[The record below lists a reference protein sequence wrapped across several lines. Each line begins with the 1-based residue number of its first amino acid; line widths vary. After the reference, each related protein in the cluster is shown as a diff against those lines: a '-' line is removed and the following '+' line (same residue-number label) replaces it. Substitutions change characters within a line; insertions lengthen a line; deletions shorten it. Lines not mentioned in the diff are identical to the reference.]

1 MASFTLSDKQ
11 RVLVDQPLESKLFLE
26 GPAGTGKTTAA
37 VERVLHMIDSGVPAG
52 EILILVPQRT
62 LATPYYEALRQPTAK
77 PGLQVTVST
86 VGGLAQRMV
95 DLLWPLVV
103 EEAGF
108 GMPDHP
114 PVFLTLETAQ
124 YYMASLVRPLLDQGY
139 FETVS
144 IDRNRIYSQILDNLN
159 KAAVVGFPP
168 TEIGKRLTETWGGQQ
183 SQQRIYDEAQ
193 ACATR
198 FRQHC
203 LAYNLLDFSLQV
215 ELFTE
220 HLWPMPLCRTY
231 LLDTY
236 QHLIVD
242 NVEEDTPV
250 AHDILR
256 DWLPHC
262 RSALLVH
269 DRDAGYRRFLGAD
282 PEDGYT
288 LRDLCHERIEL
299 SDSFVT
305 STELQSFGTQ
315 LGRSLHR
322 LPQTN
327 PQDIRQV
334 LEYDYRRYHPEMLDW
349 IAESIANLVHEQ
361 GVAPGEIVVL
371 APFLTDSL
379 RFSLMNRLETRS
391 IPVRSHRPSRALRDE
406 PATQCLLN
414 LAAIAH
420 PGWGVRPSQFDIAY
434 ALMQAIDD
442 MDLVRAQLLAE
453 IVYRVRDG
461 HPTLTGFDQINPEM
475 QERLTFL
482 LGERYERLRTWIE
495 EYTAGP
501 PAELDHF
508 LSRLFGELLSQPGYG
523 FHTNHDAG
531 EVTANLIESVLKFRW
546 VAEGRAGKED
556 KPLGQEY
563 IEMVQDG
570 VVAAQ
575 YIRSWQ
581 LQPED
586 AVLLAPA
593 YTFLMTNRPV
603 DYQFW
608 IDVGST
614 GWWERL
620 NQPLTHPY
628 VLSRHWP
635 QGTIWTDG
643 DEFNA
648 EQDALYRLTLGLI
661 RRCRHKIYLGFSDLG
676 EHGNEQ
682 RGRLLLAIQHVL
694 QHLPTEEEAADV

>member
-1 MASFTLSDKQ
+1 MTSLTLSDNQ
-11 RVLVDQPLESKLFLE
+11 RAIVEKPLESKLFLE

-37 VERVLHMIDSGVPAG
+37 VQRVLHMIDSGVPAG

-62 LATPYYEALRQPTAK
+62 LATPYYDAVRQPTTK
-77 PGLQVTVST
+77 PGLSVTIST
-86 VGGLAQRMV
+86 IGGLAQRMV
-95 DLLWPLVV
+95 DLLWPLIA
-103 EEAGF
+103 EDAGF
-108 GMPDHP
+108 GFPNLP
-114 PVFLTLETAQ
+114 PIFLTLETAQ

-159 KAAVVGFPP
+159 KAAVVGFAP
-168 TEIGKRLTETWGGQQ
+168 TEIGERLTAAWGGQQ
-183 SQQRIYDEAQ
+183 SQERIYEEAQ
-193 ACATR
+193 ACATL

-203 LAYNLLDFSLQV
+203 LAYNLLDFSLQLEV
-215 ELFTE
+215 FTE
-220 HLWPMPLCRTY
+220 HLWPMPLCRNY
-231 LLDTY
+231 LLGTY
-236 QHLIVD
+236 RHLVVD

-256 DWLPHC
+256 DWLPKC
-262 RSALLVH
+262 ESALLVH
-269 DRDAGYRRFLGAD
+269 DQDAGYRRFLGAD
-282 PEDGYT
+282 PESSHA
-288 LRDLCHERIEL
+288 LSDLCDERLEL
-299 SDSFVT
+299 DDSFVT
-305 STELQSFGTQ
+305 STDLQSFGAQ
-315 LGRSLHR
+315 LGRSLHG
-322 LPQTN
+322 LPLTD

-349 IAESIANLVHEQ
+349 ISESIIGLVHER

-379 RFSLMNRLETRS
+379 RFSLMNRLEAKS

-406 PATQCLLN
+406 PATQCLLD
-414 LAAIAH
+414 LAAISH
-420 PGWGVRPSQFDIAY
+420 PDWGIRPSRFDIAY
-434 ALMQAIDD
+434 ALMQAIEG

-461 HPTLTGFDQINPEM
+461 RPTLTSFDQINPEM
-475 QERLTFL
+475 KERLTYV
-482 LGERYERLRTWIE
+482 LGERFEKLRTWID

-508 LSRLFGELLSQPGYG
+508 LSQLFGELLSQPGYG
-523 FHTNHDAG
+523 FHTNYDAG
-531 EVTANLIESVLKFRW
+531 KVTSNLIESVLKFRW
-546 VAEGRAGKED
+546 VTEGRASPED

-563 IEMVQDG
+563 IEMVKDG

-581 LQPED
+581 LQAEE

-593 YTFLMTNRPV
+593 YTFLMANRPV

-608 IDVGST
+608 IDVGSA

-628 VLSRHWP
+628 VLSRRWP
-635 QGTIWTDG
+635 QGTEWTDG
-643 DEFNA
+643 DEFDA
-648 EQDALYRLTLGLI
+648 EQQALYALTLGLI
-661 RRCRHKIYLGFSDLG
+661 RRCRHKIYLGLSDLG

-682 RGRLLLAIQHVL
+682 RGRLLLAIQRIL
-694 QHLPTEEEAADV
+694 QNLPAEEGIADV